1 MLIKR
6 KLSFVTV
13 LTVEHGAVSW
23 KMFIKMQVRILSSRT
38 SVPHWLV
45 HLFFCYLL
53 TLTTRWKFVLINEVK
68 FCRYALWLISTS
80 SPLLFRSKLS
90 SFPSTPNRRKGGVS
104 FSSHTK
110 KKPASRSAWRRNTT
124 TSRVA
129 GYVHT
134 STHSSQGDLW
144 CCWGTRRL
152 KN

>member
-1 MLIKR
+1 MIIKR

-38 SVPHWLV
+38 SVPHWLL

-80 SPLLFRSKLS
+80 SLLFRSKLS

-144 CCWGTRRL
+144 YCWGTSRL